1 MGTLLCRCK
10 DNMSVA
16 TPLRLL
22 SVHRSLLG
30 LPKAISSRFVSSEA
44 ALTSQSHKR
53 FPVTLIPGDGVG
65 PELSEC
71 VQTVFK
77 HAGVPVDFDVHYL
90 SEVSFGQS
98 EPLEDVVAAVRRTG
112 ICLKGHF
119 SVPEHSRSGERESM
133 SMQFKKE
140 LDLFGNVAVIKS
152 RPGIRARH
160 QNVDMVI
167 VREQI
172 EGEFSS
178 LEHESVPGVI
188 PGEQFSPEVV
198 CYGAGAGH

>member
-1 MGTLLCRCK
+1 MNKNRIRE
-10 DNMSVA
+10 SFS
-16 TPLRLL
+16 P
-22 SVHRSLLG
+22 
-30 LPKAISSRFVSSEA
+30 
-44 ALTSQSHKR
+44 
-53 FPVTLIPGDGVG
+53 
-65 PELSEC
+65 
-71 VQTVFK
+71 QTVFK

-98 EPLEDVVAAVRRTG
+98 EPLEDVVAAVRKTG

-172 EGEFSS
+172 EGECEFSAFWVFRSQNPETQLILHSDS
-178 LEHESVPGVI
+178 LVARARI
-188 PGEQFSPEVV
+188 
-198 CYGAGAGH
+198 GAGGGRVLEDCDARGVVPRGQARLRLRHQTRAQEGTPI